1 MKKILCAVTVLSLI
15 GLGGPAFAEVKN
27 PMLRAGTQEL
37 GLSGN
42 VDFDDPGGDIA
53 LDLFGSYG
61 YFIQDYVE
69 LGGRGGYERQQGG
82 DLENVY
88 LGVFGEYNFPASA
101 IGVPFVGLALDYA
114 YSDNRDQDDEDAFV
128 LTPAAGVKWFISD
141 YFAIDTRLFFKWATE
156 DLYVNDGEVEDTDW
170 GLTLG
175 LRTYF

>member
-1 MKKILCAVTVLSLI
+1 MKKILCAVAVLSLVC
-15 GLGGPAFAEVKN
+15 LGGTAFAQAQN
-27 PMLRAGTQEL
+27 PMLKAGTQEL

-42 VDFDDPGGDIA
+42 FDFDDPGGDVS
-53 LDLFGSYG
+53 LDTFGSYG

-69 LGGRGGYERQQGG
+69 LGGRVGYQREGGG
-82 DLENVY
+82 DVEGLN

-114 YSDNRDQDDEDAFV
+114 YSDILGEDQDAFV
-128 LTPAAGVKWFISD
+128 LTPAVGVKWFIRE
-141 YFAIDTRLFFKWATE
+141 YFAIDTRLFFNWATE
-156 DLYVNDGEVEDTDW
+156 DLYMNDGKLEDTNW